1 MDSIG
6 ILVLGCSQVPSLLPG
21 SLSTVQRQFKFQIM
35 TSSKKA
41 EHLSTSPLAL
51 QSLITSVS
59 GAWTKA
65 THLLQIVVKL
75 LTSCED
81 CKSYFGST
89 EGLYVQKLI
98 FRSAII
104 WYYLIQKI
112 NYLFSQVLPLKLEAH
127 HPLQSRVP
135 AKVAPVLSAAL
146 QVSCILPFIC
156 KQ

>member
-21 SLSTVQRQFKFQIM
+21 SLSTVQRLFKFQIM

-81 CKSYFGST
+81 C
-89 EGLYVQKLI
+89 
-98 FRSAII
+98 
-104 WYYLIQKI
+104 
-112 NYLFSQVLPLKLEAH
+112 
-127 HPLQSRVP
+127 
-135 AKVAPVLSAAL
+135 
-146 QVSCILPFIC
+146 
-156 KQ
+156 